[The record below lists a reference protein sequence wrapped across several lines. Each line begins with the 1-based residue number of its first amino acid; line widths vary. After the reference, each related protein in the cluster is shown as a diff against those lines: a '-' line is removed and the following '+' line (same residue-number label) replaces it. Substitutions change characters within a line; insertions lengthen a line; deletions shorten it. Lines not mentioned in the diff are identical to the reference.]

1 MDGPAHSRSA
11 LGAFLRAS
19 SLHIGA
25 AAATASLREALVRD
39 HGLTPQDVDAA
50 YAVSRVTPGTN
61 LLALYA
67 LLGHRLGGWTLAVKA
82 IAVGSLVPASVAVLI
97 AILYGRSTSPI
108 IADVMAWAR
117 AGGVA
122 VFLGA
127 AIRLLRPQLAD
138 HPRVG
143 SAFAVAAI
151 LAAWL
156 LPVNLFA
163 VLVIAGTAGAIW
175 LRPR

>member
-1 MDGPAHSRSA
+1 MDAPGQSRSA

-25 AAATASLREALVRD
+25 AAATVSLREELVRD

-50 YAVSRVTPGTN
+50 YAIARVTPGTN

-67 LLGHRLGGWTLAVKA
+67 LLGHRLGGWALALQA
-82 IAVGSLVPASVAVLI
+82 IAVGSLVPASVAILI
-97 AILYGRSTSPI
+97 AVLYSRSTSPVT
-108 IADVMAWAR
+108 ADVMAWAR

-122 VFLGA
+122 VFLGS

-138 HPRVG
+138 RPRVG
-143 SAFAVAAI
+143 SVFTLVAI
-151 LAAWL
+151 VAAWL

-163 VLVIAGTAGAIW
+163 VLVIAGMAGAIW